1 MQAFVCRCLC
11 WRWENKGLNGYRE
24 KRRGANPSLYSTY
37 PTPFSILFPYS
48 TQSQTLA
55 FCMEGTRETIHSL
68 CLEKNTCK
76 KRDWELPGALPP
88 VKSPVRR
95 SSSCLE
101 SGEPL
106 PSEVEHPA
114 SHILPLPL
122 SFSFSLPPTFHPV
135 RVHRDSEGAS
145 EIYLYPVWRQ
155 HHKDFFPLHCDKH
168 MDLIFS
174 RDRSKNKNQIGTC
187 H

>member
-1 MQAFVCRCLC
+1 MVT
-11 WRWENKGLNGYRE
+11 G
-24 KRRGANPSLYSTY
+24 KRGGVHIHPFTP
-37 PTPFSILFPYS
+37 PTPPHPLHCFLILPWP
-48 TQSQTLA
+48 QTLA
-55 FCMEGTRETIHSL
+55 FYMEGTSETIYSL

-88 VKSPVRR
+88 VKSPLRR

-122 SFSFSLPPTFHPV
+122 SLSFSLPPTFHPV

-155 HHKDFFPLHCDKH
+155 HHKDFFP
-168 MDLIFS
+168 FTATS
-174 RDRSKNKNQIGTC
+174 TWT
-187 H
+187 